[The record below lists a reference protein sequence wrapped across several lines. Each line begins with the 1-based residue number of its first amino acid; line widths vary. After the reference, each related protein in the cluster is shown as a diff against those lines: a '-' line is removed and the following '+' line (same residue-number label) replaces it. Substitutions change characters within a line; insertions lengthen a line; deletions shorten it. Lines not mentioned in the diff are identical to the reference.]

1 MLRLYSKGRVE
12 AGRITDKGY
21 VESVKLY
28 FRCICLGLMLVP
40 R

>member
-1 MLRLYSKGRVE
+1 MLRLYSEVRVE

-21 VESVKLY
+21 VESVRLY
-28 FRCICLGLMLVP
+28 FRCMCLGLMLVP